1 MFKEFIHMLKNL
13 TPGQIQQLAVVIS
26 DMQKQLKEGNNNATS
41 KKKINS

>member
-26 DMQKQLKEGNNNATS
+26 DMQKQLKEGNNATS

>member
-13 TPGQIQQLAVVIS
+13 NIQQIEQLAIVIS
-26 DMQKQLKEGNNNATS
+26 DMQKQLKGGNNATS

>member
-26 DMQKQLKEGNNNATS
+26 DMQKQLKEGKNATS